1 MAKKSMI
8 ARQKKRVACVAKY
21 ASRRADLK
29 AQIKRASSLSEK
41 FVIYGKL
48 QSLPRDS
55 SKTRLKN
62 RCNLTGRPKAYF
74 RDFGLSRHMLKSLG
88 HQGLLPGVT
97 KCSW

>member
-21 ASRRADLK
+21 ADRRAFLK
-29 AQIKRASSLSEK
+29 TQIQAAPSLSEK
-41 FVIYGKL
+41 FVVYGQL
-48 QSLPRDS
+48 QRLPRDS
-55 SKTRLKN
+55 SKSRLKN

-74 RDFGLSRHMLKSLG
+74 RDFGLSRHMLRSLG
-88 HQGLLPGVT
+88 HQGLLPGLT